1 MTHQGDPDEAPEE
14 EIDVETLEL
23 PPLPEHIQALLT
35 PKYRL
40 VITKIEINNFKSFAG
55 RIQLDQFDEHFTCI
69 IGPNGSGKSNVI
81 DSLLFVIGHR
91 ASKMRGAKLSTLLH
105 NSAECP
111 NVKSCSVTVYF
122 EAIAIEGEK
131 EKIRFSI
138 TRIAFPD
145 NSSHYKINEKQVS
158 LKEVTKLLREYGV
171 DLDHSRYLI
180 LQGDVETIAMMKP
193 IAANEHEQGFLEYLE
208 DIIGTERFKKPLE
221 LLNLKVE
228 ELSAMWAEKK
238 NRVKAAQNE
247 VQQLD
252 GPFQQALDFI
262 KCDNDYKLAKSKMLQ
277 LKRFE
282 LGDQEV
288 SLTVKYTDRE
298 EKMKESNEQSRTK
311 KQLCKQSQDELN
323 RLQKI
328 DEKNT
333 NELNKLKK
341 SLVDYE
347 TEDGTIRHEIK
358 TSFEQE
364 KKFEKQN
371 EQESTKVQN
380 WENVPEEKSAEIVQS
395 EENLKIAEQ
404 KRDELEKE
412 LNQLKQDLLPQTETW
427 RQQLTEKTN
436 ECNRFKQ
443 EHYANKKKDFEL
455 AQNRLE
461 LLLSEEE
468 RHKQSLNEMIND
480 FEKKQKELAEK
491 QEKFTLI
498 DDQIQQTERIHRE
511 KEEKLKD
518 IENEYTTIDKRFRQN
533 QSELNHIN
541 SQVQTTQSRDRTLNF
556 LLGQKQQ
563 GKLQGFHQRLGS
575 LASIDSKYDVAICTA
590 AGGFLDYYLVDD
602 VKSGEAAKNLLKEHK
617 QGTGSFIC
625 MDKMLRHAQQ
635 ANRRFDV
642 PQLAPNTHRLF
653 DLIEISDPIYRN
665 TFYYALRD
673 TLVVE
678 NIDDAQK
685 VAFGSQTRYRVVT
698 LKGEIIEQSG
708 TMSGGG
714 GYQVHGKMAL
724 KSASSRTS
732 TVGNRQSIQLDPARK
747 AFLEKSVKED
757 GEKLTELEQQR
768 YQLSVE
774 EKQCRQKLAD
784 ERRIHTQMKNDLKN
798 LPTHVETLKTSM
810 EKQEKLVQSKT
821 VSAKD
826 RQKYDEELKQTKKE
840 YDEANAQ
847 VEEFKSAIDIITKQI
862 NDHNKLALAQPQ
874 AALDKAVKDVKE
886 YQNTIDTA
894 NVEITNAKRN
904 LKKSQ
909 DKIKS
914 NQTAIDQ
921 IVKKRADLNAR
932 LEKLEELAKTA
943 DEKRNE
949 IESNM
954 DTNKSQMAELR
965 ETIRS
970 TEAELAEIDKEI
982 VHLKHEYEAAQK
994 ELAQC
999 RHEISVI
1006 DGEINGLRLCQVLD
1020 DDDETSDENLSTN
1033 FLKDVPIQRYERADL
1048 DVYTIKDLVS
1058 ATLERENELKQ
1069 THCNL
1074 TAIGEHRRAI
1084 RNLNSRQRDL
1094 VELETRRDHIRA
1106 KRDRF
1111 NEQRQTEFRA
1121 GFDQISR
1128 TLKHIYRTI
1137 TDGGD
1142 AELEFCSSNDPFVDG
1157 VELSI
1162 RPPKK
1167 SWKRICNLS
1176 GGEKTLS
1183 SLAFVFALHTFRPT
1197 PIYVMDEID
1206 AALDFKNVSIV
1217 GRFIKERTKN
1227 AQFIVISLRENM
1239 FTLADYLIGIYKV
1252 NNCSQT
1258 ASLRP
1263 ALFAKKLEE
1272 RKKSHSIE
1280 KSSFGTAFDTN
1291 VDMDKTE

>member
-1 MTHQGDPDEAPEE
+1 
-14 EIDVETLEL
+14 
-23 PPLPEHIQALLT
+23 
-35 PKYRL
+35 
-40 VITKIEINNFKSFAG
+40 
-55 RIQLDQFDEHFTCI
+55 
-69 IGPNGSGKSNVI
+69 
-81 DSLLFVIGHR
+81 
-91 ASKMRGAKLSTLLH
+91 
-105 NSAECP
+105 
-111 NVKSCSVTVYF
+111 
-122 EAIAIEGEK
+122 
-131 EKIRFSI
+131 
-138 TRIAFPD
+138 
-145 NSSHYKINEKQVS
+145 
-158 LKEVTKLLREYGV
+158 
-171 DLDHSRYLI
+171 
-180 LQGDVETIAMMKP
+180 
-193 IAANEHEQGFLEYLE
+193 
-208 DIIGTERFKKPLE
+208 
-221 LLNLKVE
+221 
-228 ELSAMWAEKK
+228 
-238 NRVKAAQNE
+238 
-247 VQQLD
+247 
-252 GPFQQALDFI
+252 
-262 KCDNDYKLAKSKMLQ
+262 MLQ

-364 KKFEKQN
+364 KKLEKQN

-380 WENVPEEKSAEIVQS
+380 WENVPEEKSSEIVQS
-395 EENLKIAEQ
+395 EEKLKIAEQ

-455 AQNRLE
+455 AENRLE

-498 DDQIQQTERIHRE
+498 DDQIQQTERIHRD

-714 GYQVHGKMAL
+714 GYQVHGKMTL
-724 KSASSRTS
+724 KSASSRAS

-747 AFLEKSVKED
+747 AFLEKSVKE
-757 GEKLTELEQQR
+757 
-768 YQLSVE
+768 V
-774 EKQCRQKLAD
+774 
-784 ERRIHTQMKNDLKN
+784 
-798 LPTHVETLKTSM
+798 
-810 EKQEKLVQSKT
+810 KQESKSFVFFSI
-821 VSAKD
+821 VSLGW
-826 RQKYDEELKQTKKE
+826 R
-840 YDEANAQ
+840 
-847 VEEFKSAIDIITKQI
+847 
-862 NDHNKLALAQPQ
+862 
-874 AALDKAVKDVKE
+874 
-886 YQNTIDTA
+886 
-894 NVEITNAKRN
+894 
-904 LKKSQ
+904 
-909 DKIKS
+909 
-914 NQTAIDQ
+914 
-921 IVKKRADLNAR
+921 
-932 LEKLEELAKTA
+932 KTH
-943 DEKRNE
+943 R
-949 IESNM
+949 
-954 DTNKSQMAELR
+954 
-965 ETIRS
+965 IR
-970 TEAELAEIDKEI
+970 T
-982 VHLKHEYEAAQK
+982 
-994 ELAQC
+994 
-999 RHEISVI
+999 
-1006 DGEINGLRLCQVLD
+1006 
-1020 DDDETSDENLSTN
+1020 TT
-1033 FLKDVPIQRYERADL
+1033 
-1048 DVYTIKDLVS
+1048 
-1058 ATLERENELKQ
+1058 
-1069 THCNL
+1069 
-1074 TAIGEHRRAI
+1074 
-1084 RNLNSRQRDL
+1084 
-1094 VELETRRDHIRA
+1094 
-1106 KRDRF
+1106 
-1111 NEQRQTEFRA
+1111 
-1121 GFDQISR
+1121 
-1128 TLKHIYRTI
+1128 
-1137 TDGGD
+1137 
-1142 AELEFCSSNDPFVDG
+1142 
-1157 VELSI
+1157 LSI
-1162 RPPKK
+1162 ECR
-1167 SWKRICNLS
+1167 R
-1176 GGEKTLS
+1176 KTMS
-1183 SLAFVFALHTFRPT
+1183 TK
-1197 PIYVMDEID
+1197 I
-1206 AALDFKNVSIV
+1206 
-1217 GRFIKERTKN
+1217 GR
-1227 AQFIVISLRENM
+1227 
-1239 FTLADYLIGIYKV
+1239 
-1252 NNCSQT
+1252 
-1258 ASLRP
+1258 
-1263 ALFAKKLEE
+1263 
-1272 RKKSHSIE
+1272 
-1280 KSSFGTAFDTN
+1280 
-1291 VDMDKTE
+1291 

>member
-498 DDQIQQTERIHRE
+498 DDQIQQTERIHRD